1 MLDLNNNLIN
11 ALNAYF
17 STNGFLNL
25 KAAAKDINKNNVVLH
40 GIAVTDSIKEQSL
53 VYYLNED
60 DEDITDLARKL
71 VKHVQEMKKFNPDE
85 ILSAEYIREHVKPRL
100 VAAETDGKENP
111 ILTNKAVFPLNFL
124 DMKTI
129 YYVDLGVDENGNASI
144 PVTEQMLETVGLNI
158 YDIDFYAFNNLMS
171 EVEYM
176 SMFRKLAEMQGF
188 SIEEETPFDDD
199 MFVLTTKN
207 MLHGA
212 AAMQSDD
219 IMREIHEKI
228 GCNFYILPSS
238 THEVIIVA
246 DHCNNPNAKQI
257 ETFYNMVR
265 EVNDTQVE
273 PEDRLTYSV
282 YYYSDENGLEIAA

>member
-25 KAAAKDINKNNVVLH
+25 HANMKDVSKNNVVLH
-40 GIAVTDSIKEQSL
+40 GIKVADSNKKQSL
-53 VYYLNED
+53 VYYLKEHD
-60 DEDITDLARKL
+60 DDVINLARKL
-71 VKHVQEMKKFNPDE
+71 IKNVQEMKKFNQDE
-85 ILSAEYIREHVKPRL
+85 ILSAEYIKAHVKPRL

-111 ILTNKAVFPLNFL
+111 ILTDKAAFPLDFL

-129 YYVDLGVDENGNASI
+129 YYVDLGVDGNGNATI
-144 PVTEQMLETVGLNI
+144 PVTEKLLETVGLNI
-158 YDIDFYAFNNLMS
+158 YDIDLYAFNNINNQI
-171 EVEYM
+171 EYM
-176 SMFRKLAEMQGF
+176 SMFRKIAEMQGF
-188 SIEEETPFDDD
+188 SIEEESPFDDD
-199 MFVLTTKN
+199 MFILTTKN

-212 AAMQSDD
+212 AAMQSRD
-219 IMREIHEKI
+219 IMHEIHEKI

-246 DHCNNPNAKQI
+246 DHSNEPNAKKI

-265 EVNDTQVE
+265 EANDTQVE

>member
-25 KAAAKDINKNNVVLH
+25 KAATKDTNKNNVVLH
-40 GIAVTDSIKEQSL
+40 GIEVTDSIKEQAL
-53 VYYLNED
+53 VYYLNEHD
-60 DEDITDLARKL
+60 DDVIDLARKL
-71 VKHVQEMKKFNPDE
+71 VKHVQEMKKFEPDE
-85 ILSAEYIREHVKPRL
+85 ILSAKYIREHVKPRL

-111 ILTNKAVFPLNFL
+111 ILTDKVAFPIDFL

-129 YYVDLGVDENGNASI
+129 YYIDLGVDGNGNASI
-144 PVTEQMLETVGLNI
+144 PVTEQLLETVDLDI
-158 YDIDFYAFNNLMS
+158 YDIDFYAHNNLWS

-188 SIEEETPFDDD
+188 SIEEETPFNDD
-199 MFVLTTKN
+199 MFVLTNKK

-219 IMREIHEKI
+219 IMRKIRKEI
-228 GCNFYILPSS
+228 GCNFYVLPSS

-246 DHCNNPNAKQI
+246 DHSNEPDAKKI

>member
-25 KAAAKDINKNNVVLH
+25 KAATKDTNKNNVVLH
-40 GIAVTDSIKEQSL
+40 GIEVTDSIKGQAL
-53 VYYLNED
+53 VYYLNEHD
-60 DEDITDLARKL
+60 DDVIDLARKL
-71 VKHVQEMKKFNPDE
+71 VKHVQDMKIFNPNE
-85 ILSAEYIREHVKPRL
+85 ILTAEYIKAHVKPRL

-111 ILTNKAVFPLNFL
+111 ILTDKAAFPLDFL

-129 YYVDLGVDENGNASI
+129 YYVDLGIDENGNASI
-144 PVTEQMLETVGLNI
+144 PVTEQLLETVGLDI
-158 YDIDFYAFNNLMS
+158 YEIDFYAHNNLMN

-199 MFVLTTKN
+199 MFVLTTKK

-212 AAMQSDD
+212 AAMQNDN
-219 IMREIHEKI
+219 IMHEIREKI

-246 DHCNNPNAKQI
+246 DHSNNPNAKQI
-257 ETFYNMVR
+257 ETFYNTVR

-282 YYYSDENGLEIAA
+282 YYYSDENGLKIAA